1 MKLDSADVL
10 YSGALVVGLTTL
22 ALADTESNK
31 VRPQGREG
39 PGGRSFLTTDN
50 ELTAGYMD
58 IYLSECRFT

>member
-50 ELTAGYMD
+50 DLAYSWIHGH
-58 IYLSECRFT
+58 LSI